1 MLQACSEA
9 SRTCGTLLSFRVR
22 CADRH
27 SGLMA
32 HQQPAGEAGTP
43 SSPAGFSARWGAI
56 QAALQRINVL
66 QEWTAVAGGVPGKLV
81 DSRGVARLCKRLR
94 ELADVLAQIASID
107 KAGSGTAA
115 AGVFDAEDQAAYCAA
130 AGFNFARAELL
141 AQARET
147 VSQPEGALDTALRF
161 DIVSSC
167 LKSIKHAMSRHSL
180 VDAALLP
187 LIVLAT
193 RSQEARASIAAEDAG
208 DMLRKVLKVHAGNH
222 HIVFSA
228 VKLARLL
235 VTSSLSRQAQLLDAK
250 VLPQVVRVLEKHL
263 DVSNIQAEG
272 MRFMGNFAADAG
284 AFAVQRMLTQ
294 CVTLLV
300 RPSPP
305 ADDMR
310 DAALQVGGVK
320 AVLAAMEAH
329 TADAQ
334 VMEWA
339 CGALANISSGNRELP
354 GRSAPACAC
363 SAPVSRTTG
372 TAQEQVASLPIIAAL
387 CEASRY
393 YKAHPGILEAA
404 CAALANLTL
413 LMRAWGCVQGS
424 VYARCLLHLGP
435 PSPAQRRTKSK
446 LVATEQG
453 CRWFGCCMKTLTG
466 TVLCTQHAWRWQIAC
481 AMTCTAATRWR
492 PTCCPPSCT

>member
-1 MLQACSEA
+1 
-9 SRTCGTLLSFRVR
+9 
-22 CADRH
+22 
-27 SGLMA
+27 MA